1 MRNILLRLIF
11 AMRIIKY
18 KFEKMI
24 NEKSFF
30 KFVIIN
36 LNIK

>member
-11 AMRIIKY
+11 TIRIIRY
-18 KFEKMI
+18 KFEKMM
-24 NEKSFF
+24 NKKSLFE
-30 KFVIIN
+30 FVIIN